1 MDTVSIHSF
10 STHVPFKQPIVITHY
25 ISMVVAFLGC
35 YPLLL
40 TQQIRRQ
47 KVYIFSASL
56 LFASI
61 GFISGYF
68 IQLEQS
74 LTTIVF
80 RIFAL
85 LLLCLVLMQ
94 VILAIYRSST
104 MAERFPQLHTIMTK
118 CFRSLPK
125 WVDLVLGWTI
135 LAIAFSYLILATL
148 VFTESCVREDQQ
160 AQCLMPVAMGAGF
173 LFYGTL
179 VLLHLLAILK
189 LPRPS
194 TPEYYEGII
203 LTFWGFCSLLL
214 SDTPIL
220 GTEWRAINLG
230 LLWFTGGIFSLSLS
244 LQTWIPSLREKN
256 IINALI
262 VCLTGRAIVRGLTQV
277 DEPYAAEVHTMLG
290 YVLMIGAMCRLT
302 QIVFRKSPADSLP
315 HHMFQQNAD
324 TANLLDEDDEEEA
337 VVDEPKQTH
346 QKKCKHR
353 FIFASLTLVSG
364 ILASLLSVCSGIL
377 LMGAN
382 VGWIRYMRFYIED
395 STTYV
400 NISLAAAFL
409 WSAYVFGLCTA
420 YKNLKKRN
428 AIHQYEYMQLENPVH
443 HTHSLYPHDE
453 SESRQQWIHVN
464 TNLPQHSVVTMSTT
478 SPTLSEHPLVSS
490 PTMAAA
496 ETIPFS
502 NELSI
507 QTRPPETIPNE
518 KTIRPSE
525 YRAKRRSLLV
535 QSPVAQANAPMT
547 RARSSSMYG
556 VGGVLPDEFVLKAAT
571 DASARR
577 SWRSSASSTLGS
589 ASIESIPNSPTSDS
603 HFKVFSNSSQ
613 EEIQR
618 CVYKEKQKMG

>member
-1 MDTVSIHSF
+1 
-10 STHVPFKQPIVITHY
+10 
-25 ISMVVAFLGC
+25 MVVAFLGC

-94 VILAIYRSST
+94 IILVIYRSST
-104 MAERFPQLHTIMTK
+104 VAERLPQFHTIMTK
-118 CFRSLPK
+118 CFHSLPK
-125 WVDLVLGWTI
+125 WVDLVLGWSVLVTA
-135 LAIAFSYLILATL
+135 LSYLILGAL
-148 VFTESCVREDQQ
+148 VFTESCSREDQQ

-179 VLLHLLAILK
+179 ILLHLLAILK

-194 TPEYYEGII
+194 TPEYYEGIT
-203 LTFWGFCSLLL
+203 LTFWGLCSLLL
-214 SDTPIL
+214 FDTPIL

-230 LLWFTGGIFSLSLS
+230 LLWFTGGVFSLCLS
-244 LQTWIPSLREKN
+244 LQTWIPALREKN

-277 DEPYAAEVHTMLG
+277 DDPYAAEVHTMLG
-290 YVLMIGAMCRLT
+290 YVLIVGAICRLT

-315 HHMFQQNAD
+315 HPMFQQNTD
-324 TANLLDEDDEEEA
+324 TTQLLAEDEDEDEL
-337 VVDEPKQTH
+337 DKHKQ

-353 FIFASLTLVSG
+353 FMFASVTLVMG

-382 VGWIRYMRFYIED
+382 VGWIRYMRFYIQD
-395 STTYV
+395 PITYI

-409 WSAYVFGLCTA
+409 WSAYVFGLCTV
-420 YKNLKKRN
+420 YKNLKTRN
-428 AIHQYEYMQLENPVH
+428 AIHQYEYMQLENPNSIN
-443 HTHSLYPHDE
+443 TMTITNATSASSLYPHDE
-453 SESRQQWIHVN
+453 SDSSRQWIHVN
-464 TNLPQHSVVTMSTT
+464 THHPQHAIVAMPTP
-478 SPTLSEHPLVSS
+478 SPTVSEQLSVSS
-490 PTMAAA
+490 PTEA
-496 ETIPFS
+496 IPH
-502 NELSI
+502 ELSI
-507 QTRPPETIPNE
+507 QTKQSETKPSE
-518 KTIRPSE
+518 TIRPSE

-535 QSPVAQANAPMT
+535 QSPVAQVSSPMT

-556 VGGVLPDEFVLKAAT
+556 VGGVLPDEFVIRT
-571 DASARR
+571 DARR

-589 ASIESIPNSPTSDS
+589 ASIESMPDSLSSDEQ
-603 HFKVFSNSSQ
+603 FKVFSNISH
-613 EEIQR
+613 EG
-618 CVYKEKQKMG
+618 K